1 MQKIVLLLMVTLVV
15 SGCDSKPELLGS
27 SSPVAGKLALADGG
41 SVGKVVLVLQ
51 PLGPGHVVMMETD
64 DEGKFQGE
72 AIPGEYAYYV
82 AKSSKA
88 GSAAEA
94 ALKKVPAAFLEAT
107 LERKVAVGQS
117 PELNIVLQ

>member
-1 MQKIVLLLMVTLVV
+1 MLVV
-15 SGCDSKPELLGS
+15 GGCDSTPELVGA
-27 SSPVAGKLALADGG
+27 SSPVSGKLALPDGTP
-41 SVGKVVLVLQ
+41 VGKVVLVLQ
-51 PLGPGHVVMMETD
+51 PLGPGHVVMLETD

-88 GSAAEA
+88 GSAADA

-117 PELNIVLQ
+117 PELDIVLQ

>member
-1 MQKIVLLLMVTLVV
+1 
-15 SGCDSKPELLGS
+15 
-27 SSPVAGKLALADGG
+27 
-41 SVGKVVLVLQ
+41 
-51 PLGPGHVVMMETD
+51 METD